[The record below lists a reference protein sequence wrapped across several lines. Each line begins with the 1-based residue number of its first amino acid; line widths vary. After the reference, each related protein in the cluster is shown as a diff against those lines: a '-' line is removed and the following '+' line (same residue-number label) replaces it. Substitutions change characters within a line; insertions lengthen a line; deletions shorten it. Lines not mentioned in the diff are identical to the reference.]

1 MPYPKLIII
10 RGIPG
15 SGKSTLAKKIQ
26 AIMID
31 EGLTYEHYEA
41 DMYHTVDGI
50 YKWTPENVGKSHA
63 WCLKSV
69 KDCLSKNG
77 SCIVSNTFTT
87 KKELKPYFELI
98 PKEQIEVIEATGKY
112 QNIHSVPV
120 ETLRKMSVRYE
131 TDISSLYDL
140 RYNKLYQECPYPDP
154 CSKNYRR

>member
-1 MPYPKLIII
+1 MSYPKLIII

-31 EGLTYEHYEA
+31 EGLTYEHLEA
-41 DMYHTVDGI
+41 DMYHMVDGI
-50 YKWTPENVGKSHA
+50 YKWTPENVGGAHA

-69 KDCLSKNG
+69 KDCLSNNG
-77 SCIVSNTFTT
+77 FCIVSNTFTT

-120 ETLRKMSVRYE
+120 ETLRKMSERYE

-140 RYNKLYQECPYPDP
+140 
-154 CSKNYRR
+154 